1 MRLIILSNLKDRF
14 PAYVRVTLMLTV
26 MMFIL
31 SSLMGDILPLIQIR
45 QAYSSLGLENAVA
58 ITADSDIKSVVED
71 LGGKYLGVSFRGK
84 YTYDSFAYLQP
95 VEADYFENL
104 NYSFKKQTRFEV
116 VDGYPAVI
124 VSSLGSY
131 YTLGE
136 TYTEVLSGKDKTEVT
151 FTVVGILKSDFV
163 YLTPSDDSPSS
174 VVSEQSNYIFLITD
188 EDDDI
193 FTKKDVYGALATG
206 DVTDFCSSI
215 VGTGLVE
222 SAISTAAGFAEY
234 CALELEIMGMT
245 VMLAIISV
253 LLCLAG
259 VISNSILSR
268 TVFAEKY
275 RIISTCGANTAQCRT
290 TQIITDLIPIIAAV
304 IIFTVINALRNL

>member
-1 MRLIILSNLKDRF
+1 MRLIILSNFKDRF

-31 SSLMGDILPLIQIR
+31 SSLMGDLLPLIQIR

-58 ITADSDIKSVVED
+58 ITADANVKSLVED
-71 LGGKYLGVSFRGK
+71 SGGKYLGMSFRGK

-104 NYSFKKQTRFEV
+104 NYSFKNKTSFESTG
-116 VDGYPAVI
+116 GYPAVV
-124 VSSLGSY
+124 VSSLDSY

-136 TYTEVLSGKDKTEVT
+136 TYTEILSGKDKTEVT
-151 FTVVGILKSDFV
+151 FTVVGILKNDFV
-163 YLTPSDDSPSS
+163 YLTPSEDSPSS

-188 EDDDI
+188 KNDTI
-193 FTKKDVYGALATG
+193 FFKRNVYGALASG
-206 DVTDFCSSI
+206 DITDFCSNI
-215 VGTGLVE
+215 VSTGLVE
-222 SAISTAAGFAEY
+222 SAVSTADGFAEY

-259 VISNSILSR
+259 AISNSILSR

-275 RIISTCGANTAQCRT
+275 RIISTCGASSAQCRVI
-290 TQIITDLIPIIAAV
+290 QIITDLIPIIVAV
-304 IIFTVINALRNL
+304 AIFLVINALRNF

>member
-1 MRLIILSNLKDRF
+1 MRPIILSNLKDRF

-26 MMFIL
+26 MMFIF
-31 SSLMGDILPLIQIR
+31 SSLMGDLLPLIQIS
-45 QAYSSLGLENAVA
+45 QAYSRLGLENAVA

-104 NYSFKKQTRFEV
+104 NYSFKKQTSCDTI
-116 VDGYPAVI
+116 DGYPAVV
-124 VSSLGSY
+124 VSSLGSHY
-131 YTLGE
+131 SLGE
-136 TYTEVLSGKDKTEVT
+136 TYTEVLSGKDKPEVT
-151 FTVVGILKSDFV
+151 FTVVGTLKNDFV
-163 YLTPSDDSPSS
+163 YLTPSGDSPSS
-174 VVSEQSNYIFLITD
+174 VVSEQSNYIFLITN
-188 EDDDI
+188 EDDEI
-193 FTKKDVYGALATG
+193 FTKRDVYGALASG
-206 DVTDFCSSI
+206 DMTDFCSNI
-215 VGTGLVE
+215 VSTGLVE
-222 SAISTAAGFAEY
+222 SAVSTADGFDEY
-234 CALELEIMGMT
+234 CSLELEIMGMT

-275 RIISTCGANTAQCRT
+275 RIISTCGASTVQCRAI
-290 TQIITDLIPIIAAV
+290 QIITDSIPIVAAV
-304 IIFTVINALRNL
+304 AIFVAINALRNL

>member
-31 SSLMGDILPLIQIR
+31 SSLTEDLLPLIQIR
-45 QAYSSLGLENAVA
+45 QAYSNLGLENAVE
-58 ITADSDIKSVVED
+58 ITADSEIKSVVED

-84 YTYDSFAYLQP
+84 YTYDSLAYLQP

-104 NYSFKKQTRFEV
+104 NYSFKKKISFNT
-116 VDGYPAVI
+116 VDGYPAVV

-136 TYTEVLSGKDKTEVT
+136 VYTEILSGKDKTEVT
-151 FTVVGILKSDFV
+151 FTIVGILKNDFV
-163 YLTPSDDSPSS
+163 YLTPSEDSPSS
-174 VVSEQSNYIFLITD
+174 VVSEQNNYIFLITD
-188 EDDDI
+188 ENDEI
-193 FTKKDVYGALATG
+193 FTQRDVYGALVIG
-206 DVTDFCSSI
+206 DVTDFCSNI
-215 VGTGLVE
+215 VSTGLVE
-222 SAISTAAGFAEY
+222 SAVSTAAGFAEY

-275 RIISTCGANTAQCRT
+275 RIISTCGASTAQCRAI
-290 TQIITDLIPIIAAV
+290 QIITDLIPIIAAV
-304 IIFTVINALRNL
+304 TIFTVINAIRNF